1 MVPQGGPILN
11 PTLSD
16 GSPGS
21 TRRAA
26 IGRSALLGF
35 VLLLGFSYAFNG
47 LDRSVFPALLSPI
60 SKEFDLTLA
69 QGGFLANVFTLNIAL
84 FGALSGWFM
93 GRFGRKRTLVA
104 GLIAYS
110 AFTFLIALARNY
122 AQLVFFRAMTG
133 AGEALHIAT
142 IFSMLGAYFGER
154 RGTYLGVNNAFFG
167 VGTFLGPFLSTR
179 LFDAIGSWRPPFYL
193 YGVAGIITAL
203 AIVLL
208 VPEEFSERA
217 DGEQPAGDAH
227 ARCPAHPV
235 NTNSMLCVIAFF
247 LSGYS
252 FLAYTALY
260 TLFLREGLGY
270 SVVAA
275 GTAFSLFGI
284 GALTAFVGGWIGEKL
299 RRWGLILPLL
309 IMAVDGWLMFNVVE
323 SMAGQ
328 MLLSFIF
335 GVMLSG
341 LLYPRFLAVAQ
352 RSVQARHIGIVMS
365 MMVPVFYVA
374 GFIAGPVFGKL
385 VPSIGWSAAGT
396 VSVTLTAVLA
406 AVISAFISPARMRG
420 Y

>member
-1 MVPQGGPILN
+1 MVPQGGSILN
-11 PTLSD
+11 PTLSE
-16 GSPGS
+16 PGQGIARDA
-21 TRRAA
+21 T
-26 IGRSALLGF
+26 GRGALLGF

-60 SKEFDLTLA
+60 SREFDLTLT
-69 QGGFLANVFTLNIAL
+69 QGGFLANVFTLNIAI

-93 GRFGRKRTLVA
+93 GRFGRKRTLVG

-110 AFTFLIALARNY
+110 GFTFLIALAHNY
-122 AQLVFFRAMTG
+122 AELAFFRAMTG

-142 IFSMLGAYFGER
+142 IFSMLGAYFGQR

-179 LFDAIGSWRPPFYL
+179 LFAAIGSWRPPFYL
-193 YGVAGIITAL
+193 YGAAGIVTAL
-203 AIVLL
+203 AIIVLI
-208 VPEEFSERA
+208 PESFTEKA
-217 DGEQPAGDAH
+217 DGEQPAGDTH
-227 ARCPAHPV
+227 ATCPADPV
-235 NTNSMLCVIAFF
+235 NVNSMLCVSAFF

-260 TLFLREGLGY
+260 TLFLREHLGY

-275 GTAFSLFGI
+275 GTAFSMFGI
-284 GALTAFVGGWIGEKL
+284 GALTAFVGGWIGERL
-299 RRWGLILPLL
+299 RRWGLILPL
-309 IMAVDGWLMFNVVE
+309 IVMAVDGWLMFNVVH
-323 SMAGQ
+323 SMSGQ
-328 MLLSFIF
+328 MVLSFIF

-352 RSVQARHIGIVMS
+352 RSVQPQHIGIVMS

-374 GFIAGPVFGKL
+374 GFIAGPAFGKL
-385 VPSIGWSAAGT
+385 VPMVGWSAAG
-396 VSVTLTAVLA
+396 VLSVTLTAAVA
-406 AVISAFISPARMRG
+406 AVVSGFISPARMRG